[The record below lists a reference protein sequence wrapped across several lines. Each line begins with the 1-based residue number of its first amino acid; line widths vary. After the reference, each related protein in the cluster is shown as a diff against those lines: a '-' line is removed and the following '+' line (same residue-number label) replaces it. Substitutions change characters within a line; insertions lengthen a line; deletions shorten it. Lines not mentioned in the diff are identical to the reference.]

1 MKMFFA
7 EAKKYP
13 AKLVELILPK
23 PTPSTTAPSL
33 SVPPAMETAPN
44 EVA

>member
-7 EAKKYP
+7 EVKKYS
-13 AKLVELILPK
+13 AKLIELIMPE
-23 PTPSTTAPSL
+23 PSPSTTAPSS